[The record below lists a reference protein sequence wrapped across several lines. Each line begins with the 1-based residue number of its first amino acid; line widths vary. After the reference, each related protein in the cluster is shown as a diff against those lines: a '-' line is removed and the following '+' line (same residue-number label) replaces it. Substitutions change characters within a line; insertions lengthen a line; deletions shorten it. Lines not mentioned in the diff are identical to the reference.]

1 MIWTKLD
8 LYTKYSII
16 PLLIPMSRDFLDK
29 LVVSELVKKFP
40 TIAGTTNYAYQQNI
54 IIPLMVLSRMSIKK
68 QYFFLMSYFVLVL
81 ISTNRG
87 CWLFI
92 HFNILVLCLF
102 FWYFIRSGIHDFLT
116 YCIFLYFFL
125 IVKSQCICVC
135 GIYLNSIP
143 ISLDINFNTTH
154 SNQCHSQG
162 NSSLHVLRGFC
173 ECVVLVT
180 HTTCAVQFIL
190 YFIALMIF

>member
-1 MIWTKLD
+1 
-8 LYTKYSII
+8 
-16 PLLIPMSRDFLDK
+16 
-29 LVVSELVKKFP
+29 
-40 TIAGTTNYAYQQNI
+40 
-54 IIPLMVLSRMSIKK
+54 MVLSRVSIEK
-68 QYFFLMSYFVLVL
+68 QYFFLMSYIVLVL

-92 HFNILVLCLF
+92 HFNIVVLCLF
-102 FWYFIRSGIHDFLT
+102 FWYFTRSGMHDFLA
-116 YCIFLYFFL
+116 YCICLYFIF
-125 IVKSQCICVC
+125 IVIVLWVCVC

-143 ISLDINFNTTH
+143 NYLDINFNTTH

-190 YFIALMIF
+190 YFIVLMMF